1 MANQIQIKRSATTA
15 VPPSLLQGELAWS
28 ESSDTLYIGETG
40 SVVTAIAGSGTFA
53 KINSPAFTGNPTIS
67 TAVNNSANDTT
78 IATTAFVKNQ
88 AYLTGNQ
95 NITVAGDATGS
106 GTTAITL
113 TLKTSGVSAGT
124 YPKVTVD
131 TKGIVTAGATL
142 IAADI
147 PTLTANK
154 ISDFDTQVRL
164 SRLDQMAAPT
174 SAISLNSQRIT
185 SIATPSVGT
194 DAANKDYV
202 DAARMGMDVKE
213 SVRAATTANITLS
226 APQTIDGVAV
236 IAGDR
241 VLVKNQSSGAT
252 NGIYVV
258 AAGAWTRAT
267 DASTS
272 AEVNP
277 GMFCF
282 VEEGTTNADSGW
294 ILSTNAAIILD
305 TTPLV
310 FTQFSGAGSYTAGNG
325 LTQTGNTFNVVGTSN
340 RITVSADAIDIASTY
355 VGQATITTLGTITTG
370 VWNGTPISFAKG
382 GTGADLS
389 GAADGAI
396 FKKSGTVLIAATLG
410 TDYLSNA
417 STIDGGSF

>member
-1 MANQIQIKRSATTA
+1 MANPIQIKRSATTA
-15 VPPSLLQGELAWS
+15 IPPSLLQGELAWS

-40 SVVTAIAGSGTFA
+40 SAITAIAGPGTFA
-53 KINSPAFTGNPTIS
+53 KINSPTFTGNPAIS
-67 TAVNNSANDTT
+67 TAVVNSANDTS

-95 NITVAGDATGS
+95 NITVSGDATGS
-106 GTTAITL
+106 GTTAIAL
-113 TLKTSGVSAGT
+113 TLAAAGTAGT
-124 YPKVTVD
+124 YTKVTTD
-131 TKGIVTAGATL
+131 AKGRVTTGATL
-142 IAADI
+142 AATDI
-147 PTLTANK
+147 PALTASK

-174 SAISLNSQRIT
+174 SAVSLNSQRIT
-185 SIATPSVGT
+185 SVATPSVGT

-213 SVRAATTANITLS
+213 SVRAATTATITLS

-241 VLVKNQSSGAT
+241 VLVKNQSSGAA

-258 AAGAWTRAT
+258 AAAAWTRAT
-267 DASTS
+267 DANIS
-272 AEVNP
+272 AEVTP

-282 VEEGTTNADSGW
+282 VEEGTANADSGW
-294 ILSTNAAIILD
+294 ILSTNAAITLD
-305 TTPLV
+305 TTALV
-310 FTQFSGAGSYTAGNG
+310 FTQFSGAGSLTAGDG
-325 LTQTGNTFNVVGTSN
+325 MTQSGSTFNVVGTTN

-355 VGQATITTLGTITTG
+355 VGQATITTLGTVTTG
-370 VWNGTPISFAKG
+370 VWNGTLIPLQYG
-382 GTGADLS
+382 GTGTALN

-396 FKKSGTVLIAATLG
+396 FKKSGTGLVAAVLG
-410 TDYLSNA
+410 TDYLSNT
-417 STIDGGSF
+417 STLDGGSF